1 MTYLCGGK
9 TSPEGQADSSKMLS
23 VQERKAAHRE
33 HHQKTKFI
41 RLRRGIR
48 VARYVIYRET
58 LIDKKNIYWSFIG
71 AFAGIACVGLL
82 SHFYLPVKDNLFLIG
97 SFGASAVLIY
107 GHTQSPLAQPRNLVG
122 GHLLSALVGVTVRYL
137 VPWPEWEWLACA
149 LAVAVSLVV
158 MQVTKTVHPPGG
170 ATALLAIAGSPA
182 IRKLGFW
189 YVLSPVASGVAIL
202 LLIAVIV
209 NNMTDIRQY
218 PDKSKWF

>member
-1 MTYLCGGK
+1 
-9 TSPEGQADSSKMLS
+9 MLS
-23 VQERKAAHRE
+23 VQEKKAVHRE
-33 HHQKTKFI
+33 HHQKAKFI

-48 VARYVIYRET
+48 VARYVMYRET
-58 LIDKKNIYWSFIG
+58 LIDKKSIYWSFTG
-71 AFAGIACVGLL
+71 AFIGIASIGLL

-122 GHLLSALVGVTVRYL
+122 GHLLSAVVGVTVGYL

-149 LAVAVSLVV
+149 LAVAASLVV

-202 LLIAVIV
+202 LLVAVVV
-209 NNMTDIRQY
+209 NNMTDVRQY
-218 PDKSKWF
+218 PDKRKWF